1 MSWFESASLKPAGS
15 EPAKSF
21 SAEQAALTQS
31 GAMSPLWLL
40 FVGAST
46 VGIAYWGMTRWMK
59 LATPERMVEPVRLR
73 LVKPE
78 PEAKPEPVPVVEL
91 RPAPAPEAKAPEP
104 VAVAPKVIETPAP
117 ALPG

>member
-15 EPAKSF
+15 EAPKAL
-21 SAEQAALTQS
+21 SAEQAAFTQI

-46 VGIAYWGMTRWMK
+46 AGIAYWGLTHWMR
-59 LATPERMVEPVRLR
+59 LAAPERMTSPVRLR

-78 PEAKPEPVPVVEL
+78 PEP
-91 RPAPAPEAKAPEP
+91 
-104 VAVAPKVIETPAP
+104 
-117 ALPG
+117 